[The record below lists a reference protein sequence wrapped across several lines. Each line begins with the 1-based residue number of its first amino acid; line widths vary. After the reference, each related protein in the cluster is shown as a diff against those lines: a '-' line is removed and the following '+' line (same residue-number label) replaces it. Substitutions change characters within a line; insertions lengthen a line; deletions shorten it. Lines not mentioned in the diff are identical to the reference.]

1 MPCTMLVLSEYLIL
15 NQVSL
20 LCADDLGSGDM
31 GSGFEMGKWG
41 KLLSGAPEQ
50 VYWLQRP
57 NLLAKDRRV
66 LRDDPVGTVP
76 FLSNGSR

>member
-1 MPCTMLVLSEYLIL
+1 MLVLSEYLIL

-31 GSGFEMGKWG
+31 GSGIDMGKWG
-41 KLLSGAPEQ
+41 KLLSGGAPEQ
-50 VYWLQRP
+50 AYWLQRP